1 MKLEES
7 LWFRFYKVIQKY
19 LKKIIIFNFII
30 LLLAVIVSFIVPKW
44 YKATTIILPS
54 GNSVSNMSALNLI
67 GDLGGLASGFL
78 GGVSSDVNR
87 YLAILKSRNLREK
100 VIKKYN
106 LMEEYGSED
115 MEEALKSFDDNIE
128 VEVGDEMQIEISF
141 LDKKQDVV
149 ADITNYI
156 VHCLDSI
163 NINLSIKEARN
174 NKKFIQ
180 SRVNIVIDSLM
191 LLQQELKNFMEKNGV
206 LDIENQIIV
215 GLQNIGEIKS
225 QLMQKQIEIDVAQK
239 QVSPNSALM
248 KKLRTELE
256 AIDKYYKKFFTD
268 STSEGKIVP
277 PLNKIPYLYLKFAWL
292 RKQIDYYEKLL
303 EFLGP
308 QYEQAKIQEAKT
320 IPTLQILD
328 YAVRPDEK
336 HLPKRWLIVLIA
348 LLISSSLSLYY
359 VYWREYVYKKF
370 HE

>member
-7 LWFRFYKVIQKY
+7 LWFRFYSLIQKY
-19 LKKIIIFNFII
+19 IKKLFIFNFIV
-30 LLLAVIVSFIVPKW
+30 LLLAVVISFIVPKW
-44 YKATTIILPS
+44 YKSTTIILPS
-54 GNSVSNMSALNLI
+54 SNSGGGMSALNLL

-106 LMEEYGSED
+106 LMEEYGSEN
-115 MEEALKSFDDNIE
+115 MEEALRSFDDNIDI
-128 VEVGDEMQIEISF
+128 EVGDEMQIEISF

-163 NINLSIKEARN
+163 NISLSIKEAQN

-191 LLQQELKNFMEKNGV
+191 LLQQELKDFMEKNGV
-206 LDIENQIIV
+206 LDIENQVIV
-215 GLQNIGEIKS
+215 GLQNIGEIKA
-225 QLMQKQIEIDVAQK
+225 QLLQKQIEVEVAQK
-239 QVSPNSALM
+239 QLSKNSALM
-248 KKLRTELE
+248 RKLKTELE
-256 AIDKYYKKFFTD
+256 AIDKYYKQFFTD
-268 STSEGKIVP
+268 STINERIVP
-277 PLNKIPYLYLKFAWL
+277 PLNKIPDLYLKFAWYK
-292 RKQIDYYEKLL
+292 KQIEYYEKLL

-308 QYEQAKIQEAKT
+308 QFEQAKIQEAKT

-328 YAVRPDEK
+328 YAVRPDKK

-348 LLISSSLSLYY
+348 LLLSSSFSLYY
-359 VYWREYVYKKF
+359 VYWREYVYKRL